1 MLKIYKHQ
9 IKAYV
14 TVLFVTMLLSA
25 LFILSA
31 HNNAESEQTYE
42 MTDHQITHEP
52 AQSEQ
57 YNVKIEENS
66 EHEQQPVIAVVK

>member
-14 TVLFVTMLLSA
+14 TVLLVTMLLST

-42 MTDHQITHEP
+42 MTDHQITHKP

-66 EHEQQPVIAVVK
+66 EHEQQPVIAAVK